1 MVPIQL
7 PAPDTRLFSALS
19 RLPAHSNV
27 VWIDAVCRLVTALM
41 RWIHAD
47 FAAALSPQILPAD
60 RLACRAA
67 LTAWLAAP
75 R

>member
-7 PAPDTRLFSALS
+7 PALDTRLFSALG

-41 RWIHAD
+41 RWIHAG
-47 FAAALSPQILPAD
+47 FAAASSPQDSPECARNTRKLD
-60 RLACRAA
+60 
-67 LTAWLAAP
+67 LT
-75 R
+75 